1 MPDELFGPWTRR
13 RRMIWIALLAVACLV
28 FGWRFFESLRPPSTL
43 VLDFFQEYASA
54 RNHREGIP
62 VYTEQTVTVPR
73 YLGFEQ
79 RQDDPFRFI
88 RVNAHPP
95 ASVLLAVPLTG
106 LSYSDAFLVWN
117 LTALAALAACLWL
130 VLRQLEIRFSPW
142 SCLPLLVLLLASN
155 PLRQQFNQGQL
166 NAFLLLLI
174 TGAWSADRSGRPW
187 LMGALLGLATGLKLF
202 PGFLFLY
209 PLCRGQW
216 RPLAS
221 GVLAFCAV
229 NGLALGLFGPEPY
242 WDYYQKVIPHL
253 GMYRD
258 VWLNCSLN
266 GYWHKLFD
274 SRSGHTIP
282 LWQAPV
288 LAAGG
293 TVASCAAVVAVVAL
307 LTGRAQTRPAKD
319 LAFCLTINGMLLVSP
334 ITWEHSS
341 LLLALP
347 FLVLWQRARH
357 DGPLKLALQALLIVL
372 SIDAK
377 TLWKLTLP
385 GVGEMEGQVA
395 GRWQTVTFLS
405 CFTYAYLALFVLL
418 AVRTGREI
426 RPTSN
431 NWLLCF
437 TPLRF
442 RQRLAPSSSTRSAH

>member
-1 MPDELFGPWTRR
+1 MGWA
-13 RRMIWIALLAVACLV
+13 ALTAAACLV
-28 FGWRFFESLRPPSTL
+28 FGWRFLESFRPPPTL

-54 RNHREGIP
+54 RNYREGLS
-62 VYTEQTVTVPR
+62 VYTVQTVTVPC

-88 RVNAHPP
+88 RINAHPP
-95 ASVLLAVPLTG
+95 ASVLLALPLTG
-106 LSYSDAFLVWN
+106 LSYQDSFLVWN
-117 LTALAALAACLWL
+117 LTALAVLAAFLWL
-130 VLRQLEIRFSPW
+130 VLRQLEIPFSPW

-166 NAFLLLLI
+166 NTFLLLLI
-174 TGAWSADRSGRPW
+174 TGAWAADRVGRPW
-187 LMGALLGLATGLKLF
+187 LSGALLGLATALKLF

-216 RPLAS
+216 RPLAG
-221 GVLAFCAV
+221 GVFAFFAL
-229 NGLALGLFGPEPY
+229 NGLALALFGPEPY
-242 WDYYQKVIPHL
+242 WDYFGKVIPHL

-282 LWQAPV
+282 LWQAPAV
-288 LAAGG
+288 AAAG
-293 TVASCAAVVAVVAL
+293 TVASCALVVAVVAF
-307 LTGRAQTRPAKD
+307 LTRRARTRPAQD
-319 LAFCLTINGMLLVSP
+319 LAFCLAINGMLLVSP

-357 DGPLKLALQALLIVL
+357 DGPLKLALQVLVIVL

-395 GRWQTVTFLS
+395 NPWQTISFLS
-405 CFTYAYLALFVLL
+405 CFTYAHLALFVLL
-418 AVRTGREI
+418 AV
-426 RPTSN
+426 
-431 NWLLCF
+431 
-437 TPLRF
+437 
-442 RQRLAPSSSTRSAH
+442 QTRRDIYAADK